1 MVLKTRCA
9 HISGKAEREKIVRRF
24 FFVEIWKLS
33 GFYVYLQREPGE
45 IWFILMP

>member
-24 FFVEIWKLS
+24 FLWKF
-33 GFYVYLQREPGE
+33 GD
-45 IWFILMP
+45 I

>member
-24 FFVEIWKLS
+24 FLWQFGDIK
-33 GFYVYLQREPGE
+33 
-45 IWFILMP
+45 ILH